1 MGLYD
6 EPCNMR
12 FIKAHS
18 KQAAVKVYKTQF
30 KLEHNMFLSV
40 KEI

>member
-6 EPCNMR
+6 EQCGVR

-18 KQAAVKVYKTQF
+18 KQAAIEVYKTQF